1 LRSVKSLA
9 TPTPER
15 VISGVGQNSDK
26 ALKQLLEKGY
36 ILVDPAGVLGLTT
49 LGEQAIKDWESRVK
63 KAHTSD
69 TLEKTHSQEVS
80 KIAVQAGLQVFQ
92 QSSKPDMSEPSR
104 LVVRAREALLKGEVL
119 QAVGIAYKAAVRA
132 LKEATGTVKG
142 HLPELA
148 EKAVEK
154 GILKLEDDEVRR
166 LYAANIEA
174 KRLSKQV
181 AEGESLTEEDVGRM
195 RDAAE
200 LLISLTERIT
210 AFFEKIPGGEV
221 GEENA

>member
-1 LRSVKSLA
+1 
-9 TPTPER
+9 
-15 VISGVGQNSDK
+15 
-26 ALKQLLEKGY
+26 LEK
-36 ILVDPAGVLGLTT
+36 V
-49 LGEQAIKDWESRVK
+49 
-63 KAHTSD
+63 
-69 TLEKTHSQEVS
+69 HSQGVS
-80 KIAVQAGLQVFQ
+80 TIAVQAGLQVFQ

-181 AEGESLTEEDVGRM
+181 AEGESLTEEDVKRM